1 MRRSSRNAGWR
12 FYCGIDC
19 NSRFDIHNR
28 QAQALMFN
36 VSSLTS
42 APLSGPRSVLRVV
55 QVFASLGAHPQGQT
69 LAQLCTSLALPR
81 TTLFTMLK
89 VLESAGYL
97 VNDGGAYRLGAQA
110 VALGATMAESPR
122 RNFPDCAKGLLQTLS
137 QRIGETCFLAVLTPD
152 RQFCKYVAVVE
163 TENWLRFS
171 VKVGSQK
178 PAYATGS
185 GRAMLAHMPEKEV
198 LPLLGTFPFERLTP
212 KTVSSRRALLASL
225 KEVRKRGASA
235 VDSGTVAGVLA
246 IAAPIFGADG
256 QVAAA
261 LSAGGPSA
269 RMAER
274 IPAVEAAVKEA
285 AEDISRLLGYRGE
298 WPPVNIS
305 LL

>member
-1 MRRSSRNAGWR
+1 
-12 FYCGIDC
+12 
-19 NSRFDIHNR
+19 
-28 QAQALMFN
+28 MFN

-42 APLSGPRSVLRVV
+42 TPLNGPRSVLRVV
-55 QVFASLGAHPQGQT
+55 QLFASLGAHPQGQT
-69 LAQLCTSLALPR
+69 LAQLCVSLALPR

-122 RNFPDCAKGLLQTLS
+122 RNFPDCAKTVLQALS
-137 QRIGETCFLAVLTPD
+137 QRTGETCFLAVLTAD
-152 RQFCKYVAVVE
+152 RQFCRYVAVVE

-171 VKVGSQK
+171 VKTGSQK

-185 GRAMLAHMPEKEV
+185 GRAMLAYMPEKEV
-198 LPLLGTFPFERLTP
+198 LQLLDTFLFERLTP

-225 KEVRKRGASA
+225 KQVRKRGAST

-256 QVAAA
+256 QIAAA
-261 LSAGGPSA
+261 LSVGGPNA

-274 IPAVEAAVKEA
+274 ILAVEMAVKQA

-298 WPPVNIS
+298 WPAENLDS
-305 LL
+305 L